1 MNTLFLKAPQ
11 LTAEIMRAHYCEHD
25 LDKILPLFH
34 ETLTWIGAG
43 EDQICYDYEMIKDF
57 FLRTY
62 AEKAVPDCIIT
73 DEDYRLVSWDEH
85 SCLVAGRCWI
95 ATKPE
100 TGYVLRAHQRV
111 TFSYKLVD
119 GELKIT
125 LIHISNPYAD
135 MREGEDFP
143 AQIGRQ
149 SYEYLQ
155 RLLVEKSR
163 QIALLNSTVSSGL
176 KANWDDECYSLF
188 YVNEGLCRMLGYTEE
203 ELMAKCRGRMT
214 ELVYPPDLPQAL
226 ADCER
231 CFANSLT
238 YSTEYR
244 MQRKDGK
251 LIWVWDTGSKS
262 KNEEGKTV
270 INSVIVDITE
280 RRHTNDTIRRQKAFF
295 QSLYD
300 TTLCAL
306 VQYDL
311 NGTFLNANAFTFD
324 VIGYTEEQFRTETGG
339 SLMSIVH
346 PCDVDTV
353 REHIER
359 LIADLR
365 PTVYNCRII
374 RRDGAVRWVCASA
387 NIINNMDGVPV
398 IQAAYSDVTELQRVE
413 RERDSTYDSIPG
425 GVAKVLI
432 GTQLSLLEA
441 NDNFFQMLGTDRTAY
456 KGTLSAVAPA
466 DRGAIVTAFMEAAE
480 TDAPV
485 DIEYRCRRFDN
496 EQTIWIH
503 LIARFVENAHGAKV
517 YQCVF
522 IDITK
527 QKTAQIQLYRER
539 DRYRIIME
547 NSADVIYEY
556 DRKTDT
562 VVFYETIRRGDETEI
577 AKHVSPNFSKKLYD
591 QKIAHP
597 EDAETAMRVFSG
609 TQGGSAEV
617 RLRNLKING
626 DYVWCLLQGQPV
638 YENGALARVVGIIR
652 DITEN
657 KRISQE
663 KERLQRIFDL
673 ELRRDYES
681 ICQINPS
688 TGRYVMWTPSNA
700 SYYDIPTSGI
710 FSEELAHAISRIVCG
725 EDQET
730 CLKTLSI
737 GNMLKTLEEEKEG
750 TCYYRVLTP
759 DGSLRWK
766 CARYTYFGDDGSI
779 LLNVRD
785 VHDIRIAQQ
794 QEENRFRA
802 ILRETCEYI
811 IETDVETKSYTL
823 HLPTLINRYPLE
835 ACSDYGSLIARYSE
849 RYVAPEDR
857 ESFLR
862 AVSLPEAL
870 SRMRREGGSCSIK
883 YTVNTNGSPAYKT
896 WNMSLYRYDDNREYM
911 LSYIL
916 DITKLVLEQQEK
928 EREAERNRQIIKD
941 ALTAAEQA
949 SRAKSDFLSRMSHE
963 IRTPMNAV
971 IGMTTIAAASLDN
984 RDKLTDCLGKIGLSS
999 RYLLS
1004 LINDILDMSRIESG
1018 KVSIIN
1024 EEFDFRSFVE
1034 GISSLIYPQA
1044 KNKNIVFDLNIEG
1057 VVDERYRGDPLR
1069 LNQVLINILS
1079 NALKFT
1085 PEWRSVHLSIR
1096 ETRRVRDRAYLQFIV
1111 RDTGIGMEKGLL
1123 ERIFEPFEQ
1132 GGASISHSYGGSG
1145 LGLAISS
1152 NLISLMN
1159 GHISVSS
1166 TPGVGS
1172 EFVVELPLLTVPDNT
1187 PKQDVSLE
1195 DIRVLVVDDDLVT
1208 CEHTTLILNRIGVDA
1223 EYVTS
1228 GKAAVTRVK
1237 SALQRHTCYNIA
1249 LVDWKMPDMDGVETA
1264 RSIRRIVGPDTLVII
1279 MSAYDWTEIEAR
1291 AREAGVDF
1299 FISKPI
1305 FQSVVQDVLLKATR
1319 RRQSAATLPVQ
1330 KEDFAGRRILLV
1342 EDNELNM
1349 EIAKFML
1356 ENNGIRVECAA
1367 DGEEAVKKFEKAQP
1381 GYYDVI
1387 FMDIMMPNMNG
1398 WDAARKIR
1406 SMKRTDAGTI
1416 PIIAMSANA
1425 FAEDIINSRMAG
1437 MNVHLAKPL
1446 DTEKMIAALK
1456 QCMTDNR
1463 DIKLHEDL

>member
-1 MNTLFLKAPQ
+1 M
-11 LTAEIMRAHYCEHD
+11 
-25 LDKILPLFH
+25 
-34 ETLTWIGAG
+34 
-43 EDQICYDYEMIKDF
+43 
-57 FLRTY
+57 
-62 AEKAVPDCIIT
+62 
-73 DEDYRLVSWDEH
+73 
-85 SCLVAGRCWI
+85 
-95 ATKPE
+95 
-100 TGYVLRAHQRV
+100 

-143 AQIGRQ
+143 EQIGRQ

-155 RLLVEKSR
+155 RLLVEKTR

-176 KANWDDECYSLF
+176 KANWDDEYYSLF

-226 ADCER
+226 TDCER

-251 LIWVWDTGSKS
+251 FIWVWDTGSKS

-359 LIADLR
+359 LIADRR

-374 RRDGAVRWVCASA
+374 RRDGTVRWLCASA

-496 EQTIWIH
+496 ERTIWIH

-597 EDAETAMRVFSG
+597 EDAETVMRVFSG
-609 TQGGSAEV
+609 VQGGSAEV
-617 RLRNLKING
+617 RLRNLKLNG

-688 TGRYVMWTPSNA
+688 TGRYVMCTPSNA

-710 FSEELAHAISRIVCG
+710 FSEELAHAISRIVCS
-725 EDQET
+725 EDRET
-730 CLKTLSI
+730 CLKTMSI

-823 HLPTLINRYPLE
+823 HLPTLINRYPL
-835 ACSDYGSLIARYSE
+835 ADCSDYGSLIARYSE

-870 SRMRREGGSCSIK
+870 DRMRREGGSCSIK

-1085 PEWRSVHLSIR
+1085 PEWHSVHLSIR

-1123 ERIFEPFEQ
+1123 TRIFEPFEQ

-1152 NLISLMN
+1152 NLVSLMN

-1342 EDNELNM
+1342 EDNEINM
-1349 EIAKFML
+1349 EIARTLL
-1356 ENNGIRVECAA
+1356 EFRNASVDGACNGQQAVEMFRSSPPNHYDAVLMDVRMPVMDGIAATQAIRGLNRA
-1367 DGEEAVKKFEKAQP
+1367 
-1381 GYYDVI
+1381 
-1387 FMDIMMPNMNG
+1387 
-1398 WDAARKIR
+1398 DAA
-1406 SMKRTDAGTI
+1406 TV
-1416 PIIAMSANA
+1416 PILAMTANA
-1425 FAEDIINSRMAG
+1425 FAEDIEQSRKAG
-1437 MNVHLAKPL
+1437 MNEHLAKPIEPETL
-1446 DTEKMIAALK
+1446 YARLASYF
-1456 QCMTDNR
+1456 R
-1463 DIKLHEDL
+1463 

>member
-43 EDQICYDYEMIKDF
+43 EDQICYDCETIKDF

-100 TGYVLRAHQRV
+100 TGYVIRAHQRV

-143 AQIGRQ
+143 EQIGRQ

-155 RLLVEKSR
+155 RLLVEKTR

-176 KANWDDECYSLF
+176 KANWDDEYYSLF

-226 ADCER
+226 TDCER

-251 LIWVWDTGSKS
+251 FIWVWDTGSKS

-359 LIADLR
+359 LIADRR

-374 RRDGAVRWVCASA
+374 RRDGTVRWLCASA

-496 EQTIWIH
+496 ERTIWIH

-562 VVFYETIRRGDETEI
+562 VVFYETIRRGDENEI

-597 EDAETAMRVFSG
+597 EDAETVMRVFSG
-609 TQGGSAEV
+609 VQGGSAEV
-617 RLRNLKING
+617 RLRNLKLNG

-681 ICQINPS
+681 ICQINPF
-688 TGRYVMWTPSNA
+688 TGRYVMCTPSNA

-710 FSEELAHAISRIVCG
+710 FSEELAHAISRIVCS
-725 EDQET
+725 EDRET
-730 CLKTLSI
+730 CLKTMSI

-823 HLPTLINRYPLE
+823 HLPTLINRYPL
-835 ACSDYGSLIARYSE
+835 ADCSDYGSLIARYSE

-857 ESFLR
+857 EAFLR

-870 SRMRREGGSCSIK
+870 NRMRREGGSCSIK

-1085 PEWRSVHLSIR
+1085 PEWHSVHLSIR

-1123 ERIFEPFEQ
+1123 TRIFEPFEQ

-1152 NLISLMN
+1152 NLVSLMN

-1342 EDNELNM
+1342 EDNEINM
-1349 EIAKFML
+1349 EIARTLL
-1356 ENNGIRVECAA
+1356 EFRNASVDVACNGQQAVEMFRSSPPNHDDAVLMDVRMPVMDGIAATQAIRGLNRA
-1367 DGEEAVKKFEKAQP
+1367 
-1381 GYYDVI
+1381 
-1387 FMDIMMPNMNG
+1387 
-1398 WDAARKIR
+1398 DAA
-1406 SMKRTDAGTI
+1406 TV
-1416 PIIAMSANA
+1416 PILAMTANA
-1425 FAEDIINSRMAG
+1425 FAEDIEQSRKAG
-1437 MNVHLAKPL
+1437 MNEHLAKPIEPETL
-1446 DTEKMIAALK
+1446 YARLASYF
-1456 QCMTDNR
+1456 R
-1463 DIKLHEDL
+1463 

>member
-43 EDQICYDYEMIKDF
+43 EDQICYDYETIKDF

-135 MREGEDFP
+135 MQEGEDFP

-280 RRHTNDTIRRQKAFF
+280 RHHTNDTIRRQKAFF

-359 LIADLR
+359 LIADRR

-609 TQGGSAEV
+609 IQGGSAEV

-1111 RDTGIGMEKGLL
+1111 RDTGIGMETGLL

-1319 RRQSAATLPVQ
+1319 RRQSADTLPVQ

-1342 EDNELNM
+1342 EDNEINM
-1349 EIAKFML
+1349 EIARTLL
-1356 ENNGIRVECAA
+1356 EFRNASVDGACNGQQAVEMFRSSPQNHYDAVLMDVRMPVMDGIAATQAIRGLDRA
-1367 DGEEAVKKFEKAQP
+1367 
-1381 GYYDVI
+1381 
-1387 FMDIMMPNMNG
+1387 
-1398 WDAARKIR
+1398 DAA
-1406 SMKRTDAGTI
+1406 TV
-1416 PIIAMSANA
+1416 PILAMTANA
-1425 FAEDIINSRMAG
+1425 FAEDIERSRKAG
-1437 MNVHLAKPL
+1437 MNEHLAKPIEPETL
-1446 DTEKMIAALK
+1446 YARLASYF
-1456 QCMTDNR
+1456 R
-1463 DIKLHEDL
+1463 

>member
-43 EDQICYDYEMIKDF
+43 EDQICYDYETIKDF

-176 KANWDDECYSLF
+176 KANWDDEYYSLF

-251 LIWVWDTGSKS
+251 FIWVWDTGSKS

-339 SLMSIVH
+339 SLISIVH

-359 LIADLR
+359 LIADRR

-688 TGRYVMWTPSNA
+688 TGRYVMCTPSNA

-710 FSEELAHAISRIVCG
+710 FSEELAHAISRIVCS
-725 EDQET
+725 EDRET
-730 CLKTLSI
+730 CLKTMSI

-1319 RRQSAATLPVQ
+1319 RRQSADTLPVQ

-1342 EDNELNM
+1342 EDNEINM
-1349 EIAKFML
+1349 EIARTLL
-1356 ENNGIRVECAA
+1356 EFRNASVDGACNGQQAVEMFRSSPPNHYDAVLMDVRMPVMDGIAATQSIRGLNRA
-1367 DGEEAVKKFEKAQP
+1367 
-1381 GYYDVI
+1381 
-1387 FMDIMMPNMNG
+1387 
-1398 WDAARKIR
+1398 DAA
-1406 SMKRTDAGTI
+1406 TV
-1416 PIIAMSANA
+1416 PILAMTANA
-1425 FAEDIINSRMAG
+1425 FAEDIEQSRKAG
-1437 MNVHLAKPL
+1437 MNEHLAKPIEPETL
-1446 DTEKMIAALK
+1446 YARLASYF
-1456 QCMTDNR
+1456 R
-1463 DIKLHEDL
+1463 

>member
-25 LDKILPLFH
+25 LDKILPFFH

-43 EDQICYDYEMIKDF
+43 EDQICYDYETIKDF

-135 MREGEDFP
+135 MQEGEDFP

-280 RRHTNDTIRRQKAFF
+280 RHHTNDTIRRQKAFF

-359 LIADLR
+359 LIADRR

-617 RLRNLKING
+617 RLRNLKINR

-1228 GKAAVTRVK
+1228 GKAAVTRVN

-1319 RRQSAATLPVQ
+1319 RRQSADTLPVQ

-1342 EDNELNM
+1342 EDNEINM
-1349 EIAKFML
+1349 EIARTLL
-1356 ENNGIRVECAA
+1356 EFRNASVDGACNGQQAVEMFRSSPQNHYDAVLMDVRMPVMDGIAATQAIRGLDRA
-1367 DGEEAVKKFEKAQP
+1367 
-1381 GYYDVI
+1381 
-1387 FMDIMMPNMNG
+1387 
-1398 WDAARKIR
+1398 DAA
-1406 SMKRTDAGTI
+1406 TV
-1416 PIIAMSANA
+1416 PILAMTANA
-1425 FAEDIINSRMAG
+1425 FAEDIERSRKAG
-1437 MNVHLAKPL
+1437 MNEHLAKPIEPETL
-1446 DTEKMIAALK
+1446 YARLASYF
-1456 QCMTDNR
+1456 R
-1463 DIKLHEDL
+1463 

>member
-359 LIADLR
+359 LIADRR

-710 FSEELAHAISRIVCG
+710 FSEELAHR
-725 EDQET
+725 
-730 CLKTLSI
+730 
-737 GNMLKTLEEEKEG
+737 
-750 TCYYRVLTP
+750 
-759 DGSLRWK
+759 
-766 CARYTYFGDDGSI
+766 
-779 LLNVRD
+779 
-785 VHDIRIAQQ
+785 
-794 QEENRFRA
+794 
-802 ILRETCEYI
+802 
-811 IETDVETKSYTL
+811 
-823 HLPTLINRYPLE
+823 HLPH
-835 ACSDYGSLIARYSE
+835 
-849 RYVAPEDR
+849 
-857 ESFLR
+857 
-862 AVSLPEAL
+862 
-870 SRMRREGGSCSIK
+870 RMRRGPGNVPQNPEH
-883 YTVNTNGSPAYKT
+883 
-896 WNMSLYRYDDNREYM
+896 
-911 LSYIL
+911 
-916 DITKLVLEQQEK
+916 
-928 EREAERNRQIIKD
+928 RQH
-941 ALTAAEQA
+941 AQ
-949 SRAKSDFLSRMSHE
+949 
-963 IRTPMNAV
+963 NA
-971 IGMTTIAAASLDN
+971 
-984 RDKLTDCLGKIGLSS
+984 
-999 RYLLS
+999 
-1004 LINDILDMSRIESG
+1004 
-1018 KVSIIN
+1018 
-1024 EEFDFRSFVE
+1024 
-1034 GISSLIYPQA
+1034 
-1044 KNKNIVFDLNIEG
+1044 
-1057 VVDERYRGDPLR
+1057 
-1069 LNQVLINILS
+1069 
-1079 NALKFT
+1079 
-1085 PEWRSVHLSIR
+1085 
-1096 ETRRVRDRAYLQFIV
+1096 
-1111 RDTGIGMEKGLL
+1111 
-1123 ERIFEPFEQ
+1123 
-1132 GGASISHSYGGSG
+1132 
-1145 LGLAISS
+1145 
-1152 NLISLMN
+1152 
-1159 GHISVSS
+1159 
-1166 TPGVGS
+1166 
-1172 EFVVELPLLTVPDNT
+1172 
-1187 PKQDVSLE
+1187 
-1195 DIRVLVVDDDLVT
+1195 
-1208 CEHTTLILNRIGVDA
+1208 
-1223 EYVTS
+1223 
-1228 GKAAVTRVK
+1228 
-1237 SALQRHTCYNIA
+1237 
-1249 LVDWKMPDMDGVETA
+1249 
-1264 RSIRRIVGPDTLVII
+1264 
-1279 MSAYDWTEIEAR
+1279 
-1291 AREAGVDF
+1291 
-1299 FISKPI
+1299 
-1305 FQSVVQDVLLKATR
+1305 
-1319 RRQSAATLPVQ
+1319 
-1330 KEDFAGRRILLV
+1330 
-1342 EDNELNM
+1342 
-1349 EIAKFML
+1349 
-1356 ENNGIRVECAA
+1356 
-1367 DGEEAVKKFEKAQP
+1367 
-1381 GYYDVI
+1381 
-1387 FMDIMMPNMNG
+1387 
-1398 WDAARKIR
+1398 
-1406 SMKRTDAGTI
+1406 
-1416 PIIAMSANA
+1416 
-1425 FAEDIINSRMAG
+1425 
-1437 MNVHLAKPL
+1437 
-1446 DTEKMIAALK
+1446 
-1456 QCMTDNR
+1456 
-1463 DIKLHEDL
+1463 

>member
-835 ACSDYGSLIARYSE
+835 ACSDYGLLIARYSE

-1342 EDNELNM
+1342 EYNEINM
-1349 EIAKFML
+1349 EIARTLL
-1356 ENNGIRVECAA
+1356 EFRNASVDGACNGQQAVEMFRSSPQNHYDAVLMDVRMPVMDGIAATQAIRGLDRA
-1367 DGEEAVKKFEKAQP
+1367 
-1381 GYYDVI
+1381 
-1387 FMDIMMPNMNG
+1387 
-1398 WDAARKIR
+1398 DAA
-1406 SMKRTDAGTI
+1406 TV
-1416 PIIAMSANA
+1416 PILAMTANA
-1425 FAEDIINSRMAG
+1425 FAEDIERSRKAG
-1437 MNVHLAKPL
+1437 MNEHLAKPIEPETL
-1446 DTEKMIAALK
+1446 YARLASYF
-1456 QCMTDNR
+1456 R
-1463 DIKLHEDL
+1463 

>member
-43 EDQICYDYEMIKDF
+43 EEQICYDYKMIKDF
-57 FLRTY
+57 FIRTY

-100 TGYVLRAHQRV
+100 TGYVIRAHQRV

-143 AQIGRQ
+143 EQIGRQ

-155 RLLVEKSR
+155 RLLVEKTR

-176 KANWDDECYSLF
+176 KANWDDEYYSLF

-226 ADCER
+226 TDCER

-251 LIWVWDTGSKS
+251 FIWVWDTGSKS

-359 LIADLR
+359 LIADRR

-374 RRDGAVRWVCASA
+374 RRDGTVRWLCASA

-496 EQTIWIH
+496 ERTIWIH

-562 VVFYETIRRGDETEI
+562 VVFYETIRRGDENEI

-597 EDAETAMRVFSG
+597 EDAETVMRVFSG
-609 TQGGSAEV
+609 VQGGSAEV
-617 RLRNLKING
+617 RLRNLKLNG

-688 TGRYVMWTPSNA
+688 TGRYVMCTPSNA

-710 FSEELAHAISRIVCG
+710 FSEELAHAISRIVCS
-725 EDQET
+725 EDRET
-730 CLKTLSI
+730 CLKTMSI

-823 HLPTLINRYPLE
+823 HLPTLINRYPL
-835 ACSDYGSLIARYSE
+835 ADCSDYGSLIARYSE

-857 ESFLR
+857 EAFLR

-870 SRMRREGGSCSIK
+870 DRMRREGGSCSIK

-999 RYLLS
+999 RYVLS

-1085 PEWRSVHLSIR
+1085 PEWHSVHLSIR

-1123 ERIFEPFEQ
+1123 TRIFEPFEQ

-1152 NLISLMN
+1152 NLVSLMN

-1342 EDNELNM
+1342 EDNEINM
-1349 EIAKFML
+1349 EIARTLL
-1356 ENNGIRVECAA
+1356 EFRNASVDGACNGQQAVEMFRSSPPNHYDAVLMDVRMPVMDGIAATQAIRGLNRA
-1367 DGEEAVKKFEKAQP
+1367 
-1381 GYYDVI
+1381 
-1387 FMDIMMPNMNG
+1387 
-1398 WDAARKIR
+1398 DAA
-1406 SMKRTDAGTI
+1406 TV
-1416 PIIAMSANA
+1416 PILAMTANA
-1425 FAEDIINSRMAG
+1425 FAEDIEQSRKAG
-1437 MNVHLAKPL
+1437 MNEHLAKPIEPETL
-1446 DTEKMIAALK
+1446 YARLASYF
-1456 QCMTDNR
+1456 R
-1463 DIKLHEDL
+1463 

>member
-43 EDQICYDYEMIKDF
+43 EEQICYDYKMIKDF
-57 FLRTY
+57 FIRTY

-100 TGYVLRAHQRV
+100 TGYVIRAHQRV

-143 AQIGRQ
+143 EQIGRQ

-155 RLLVEKSR
+155 RLLVEKTR

-176 KANWDDECYSLF
+176 KANWDDEYYSLF

-226 ADCER
+226 TDCER

-251 LIWVWDTGSKS
+251 FIWVWDTGSKS

-359 LIADLR
+359 LIADRR

-374 RRDGAVRWVCASA
+374 RRDGTVRWLCASA

-496 EQTIWIH
+496 ERTIWIH

-562 VVFYETIRRGDETEI
+562 VVFYETIRRGDENEI

-597 EDAETAMRVFSG
+597 EDAETVMRVFSG
-609 TQGGSAEV
+609 VQGGSAEV
-617 RLRNLKING
+617 RLRNLKLNG

-688 TGRYVMWTPSNA
+688 TGRYAMCTPSNA

-710 FSEELAHAISRIVCG
+710 FSEELAHAISRIVCS
-725 EDQET
+725 EDRET
-730 CLKTLSI
+730 CLKTMSI

-823 HLPTLINRYPLE
+823 HLPTLINRYPL
-835 ACSDYGSLIARYSE
+835 ADCSDYGSLIARYSE

-857 ESFLR
+857 EAFLR

-870 SRMRREGGSCSIK
+870 NRMRREGGSCSIK

-1085 PEWRSVHLSIR
+1085 PEWHSVHLSIR

-1111 RDTGIGMEKGLL
+1111 RDTGIGMEQGLL
-1123 ERIFEPFEQ
+1123 TRIFEPFEQ

-1152 NLISLMN
+1152 NLVSLMN

-1342 EDNELNM
+1342 EDNEINM
-1349 EIAKFML
+1349 EIARTLL
-1356 ENNGIRVECAA
+1356 EFRNASVDGACNGQQAVEMFRSSPPNHYDAVLMDVRMPVMDGIAATQAIRGLNRA
-1367 DGEEAVKKFEKAQP
+1367 
-1381 GYYDVI
+1381 
-1387 FMDIMMPNMNG
+1387 
-1398 WDAARKIR
+1398 DAA
-1406 SMKRTDAGTI
+1406 TV
-1416 PIIAMSANA
+1416 PILAMTANA
-1425 FAEDIINSRMAG
+1425 FAEDIEQSRKAG
-1437 MNVHLAKPL
+1437 MNEHLAKPIEPETL
-1446 DTEKMIAALK
+1446 YARLASYF
-1456 QCMTDNR
+1456 R
-1463 DIKLHEDL
+1463 

>member
-43 EDQICYDYEMIKDF
+43 EDQICYDYETIKDF

-176 KANWDDECYSLF
+176 KANWDDEYYSLF

-359 LIADLR
+359 LIADRR

-609 TQGGSAEV
+609 IQGGSAEV
-617 RLRNLKING
+617 RLCNLKING

-802 ILRETCEYI
+802 ILRETCE
-811 IETDVETKSYTL
+811 
-823 HLPTLINRYPLE
+823 
-835 ACSDYGSLIARYSE
+835 
-849 RYVAPEDR
+849 
-857 ESFLR
+857 
-862 AVSLPEAL
+862 
-870 SRMRREGGSCSIK
+870 
-883 YTVNTNGSPAYKT
+883 
-896 WNMSLYRYDDNREYM
+896 
-911 LSYIL
+911 
-916 DITKLVLEQQEK
+916 
-928 EREAERNRQIIKD
+928 
-941 ALTAAEQA
+941 
-949 SRAKSDFLSRMSHE
+949 
-963 IRTPMNAV
+963 
-971 IGMTTIAAASLDN
+971 
-984 RDKLTDCLGKIGLSS
+984 
-999 RYLLS
+999 
-1004 LINDILDMSRIESG
+1004 
-1018 KVSIIN
+1018 
-1024 EEFDFRSFVE
+1024 
-1034 GISSLIYPQA
+1034 
-1044 KNKNIVFDLNIEG
+1044 
-1057 VVDERYRGDPLR
+1057 
-1069 LNQVLINILS
+1069 
-1079 NALKFT
+1079 
-1085 PEWRSVHLSIR
+1085 
-1096 ETRRVRDRAYLQFIV
+1096 
-1111 RDTGIGMEKGLL
+1111 DT
-1123 ERIFEPFEQ
+1123 
-1132 GGASISHSYGGSG
+1132 S
-1145 LGLAISS
+1145 
-1152 NLISLMN
+1152 
-1159 GHISVSS
+1159 
-1166 TPGVGS
+1166 
-1172 EFVVELPLLTVPDNT
+1172 
-1187 PKQDVSLE
+1187 
-1195 DIRVLVVDDDLVT
+1195 
-1208 CEHTTLILNRIGVDA
+1208 
-1223 EYVTS
+1223 
-1228 GKAAVTRVK
+1228 
-1237 SALQRHTCYNIA
+1237 
-1249 LVDWKMPDMDGVETA
+1249 
-1264 RSIRRIVGPDTLVII
+1264 
-1279 MSAYDWTEIEAR
+1279 
-1291 AREAGVDF
+1291 
-1299 FISKPI
+1299 
-1305 FQSVVQDVLLKATR
+1305 
-1319 RRQSAATLPVQ
+1319 
-1330 KEDFAGRRILLV
+1330 
-1342 EDNELNM
+1342 
-1349 EIAKFML
+1349 
-1356 ENNGIRVECAA
+1356 
-1367 DGEEAVKKFEKAQP
+1367 
-1381 GYYDVI
+1381 
-1387 FMDIMMPNMNG
+1387 
-1398 WDAARKIR
+1398 
-1406 SMKRTDAGTI
+1406 
-1416 PIIAMSANA
+1416 
-1425 FAEDIINSRMAG
+1425 
-1437 MNVHLAKPL
+1437 
-1446 DTEKMIAALK
+1446 
-1456 QCMTDNR
+1456 
-1463 DIKLHEDL
+1463 

>member
-43 EDQICYDYEMIKDF
+43 EEQICYEYKMIKDF
-57 FLRTY
+57 FIRTY

-100 TGYVLRAHQRV
+100 TGYVIRAHQRV

-143 AQIGRQ
+143 EQIGRQ

-155 RLLVEKSR
+155 RLLVEKTR

-176 KANWDDECYSLF
+176 KANWDDEYYSLF

-226 ADCER
+226 TDCER

-251 LIWVWDTGSKS
+251 FIWVWDTGSKS

-359 LIADLR
+359 LIADRR

-374 RRDGAVRWVCASA
+374 RRDGTVRWLCASA

-496 EQTIWIH
+496 ERTIWIH

-562 VVFYETIRRGDETEI
+562 VVFYETIRRGDENEI

-597 EDAETAMRVFSG
+597 EDAETVMRVFSG
-609 TQGGSAEV
+609 VQGGSAEV
-617 RLRNLKING
+617 RLRNLKLNG

-688 TGRYVMWTPSNA
+688 TGRYVMCTPSNA

-710 FSEELAHAISRIVCG
+710 FSEELAHAISRIVCS
-725 EDQET
+725 EDRET
-730 CLKTLSI
+730 CLKTMSI

-823 HLPTLINRYPLE
+823 HLPTLINRYPL
-835 ACSDYGSLIARYSE
+835 ADCSDYGSLIARYSE

-857 ESFLR
+857 EAFLR

-870 SRMRREGGSCSIK
+870 DRMRREGGSCSIK

-1085 PEWRSVHLSIR
+1085 PEWHSVHLSIR

-1123 ERIFEPFEQ
+1123 TRIFEPFEQ

-1152 NLISLMN
+1152 NLVSLMN

-1342 EDNELNM
+1342 EDNEINM
-1349 EIAKFML
+1349 EIARTLL
-1356 ENNGIRVECAA
+1356 EFRNASVDGACNGQQAVEMFRSSPPNHYDAVLMDVRMPVMDGIAATQAIRGLNRA
-1367 DGEEAVKKFEKAQP
+1367 
-1381 GYYDVI
+1381 
-1387 FMDIMMPNMNG
+1387 
-1398 WDAARKIR
+1398 DAA
-1406 SMKRTDAGTI
+1406 TV
-1416 PIIAMSANA
+1416 PILAMTANA
-1425 FAEDIINSRMAG
+1425 FAEDIEQSRKAG
-1437 MNVHLAKPL
+1437 MNEHLAKPIEPETL
-1446 DTEKMIAALK
+1446 YARLASYF
-1456 QCMTDNR
+1456 R
-1463 DIKLHEDL
+1463 

>member
-43 EDQICYDYEMIKDF
+43 EEQICYDYKMIKDF
-57 FLRTY
+57 FIRTY

-100 TGYVLRAHQRV
+100 TGYVIRAHQRV

-143 AQIGRQ
+143 EQIGRQ

-155 RLLVEKSR
+155 RLLVEKTR

-176 KANWDDECYSLF
+176 KANWDDEYYSLF

-226 ADCER
+226 TDCER

-251 LIWVWDTGSKS
+251 FIWVWDTGSKS

-339 SLMSIVH
+339 SLISIVH

-359 LIADLR
+359 LIADRR

-374 RRDGAVRWVCASA
+374 RRDGTVRWLCASA

-496 EQTIWIH
+496 ERTIWIH

-562 VVFYETIRRGDETEI
+562 VVFYETIRRGDENEI

-597 EDAETAMRVFSG
+597 EDAETVMRVFSG
-609 TQGGSAEV
+609 VQGGSAEV
-617 RLRNLKING
+617 RLRNLKLNG

-688 TGRYVMWTPSNA
+688 TGRYVMCTPSNA

-710 FSEELAHAISRIVCG
+710 FSEELAHAISRIVCS
-725 EDQET
+725 EDRET
-730 CLKTLSI
+730 CLKTMSI

-823 HLPTLINRYPLE
+823 HLPTLINRYPL
-835 ACSDYGSLIARYSE
+835 ADCSDYGSLIARYSE

-857 ESFLR
+857 EAFLR

-870 SRMRREGGSCSIK
+870 DRMRREGGSCSIK

-1085 PEWRSVHLSIR
+1085 PEWHSVHLSIR

-1123 ERIFEPFEQ
+1123 TRIFEPFEQ

-1152 NLISLMN
+1152 NLVSLMN

-1342 EDNELNM
+1342 EDNEINM
-1349 EIAKFML
+1349 EIARTLL
-1356 ENNGIRVECAA
+1356 EFRNASVDGACNGQQAVEMFRSSPPNHYDAVLMDVRMPVMDGIAATQAIRGLNRA
-1367 DGEEAVKKFEKAQP
+1367 
-1381 GYYDVI
+1381 
-1387 FMDIMMPNMNG
+1387 
-1398 WDAARKIR
+1398 DAA
-1406 SMKRTDAGTI
+1406 TV
-1416 PIIAMSANA
+1416 PILAMTANA
-1425 FAEDIINSRMAG
+1425 FAEDIEQSRKAG
-1437 MNVHLAKPL
+1437 MNEHLAKPIEPETL
-1446 DTEKMIAALK
+1446 YARLASYF
-1456 QCMTDNR
+1456 R
-1463 DIKLHEDL
+1463 

>member
-43 EDQICYDYEMIKDF
+43 EDQICYDYETIKDF

-135 MREGEDFP
+135 MQEGEDFP

-280 RRHTNDTIRRQKAFF
+280 RHHTNDTIRRQKAFF

-359 LIADLR
+359 LIADRR

-562 VVFYETIRRGDETEI
+562 VV
-577 AKHVSPNFSKKLYD
+577 
-591 QKIAHP
+591 
-597 EDAETAMRVFSG
+597 RVFSG
-609 TQGGSAEV
+609 IQGGSAEV

-1319 RRQSAATLPVQ
+1319 RRQSADTLPVQ

-1342 EDNELNM
+1342 EDNEINM
-1349 EIAKFML
+1349 EIARTLL
-1356 ENNGIRVECAA
+1356 EFRNASVDGACNGQQAVEMFRSSPQNHYDAVLMDVRMPVMDGIAATQAIRGLDRA
-1367 DGEEAVKKFEKAQP
+1367 
-1381 GYYDVI
+1381 
-1387 FMDIMMPNMNG
+1387 
-1398 WDAARKIR
+1398 DAA
-1406 SMKRTDAGTI
+1406 TV
-1416 PIIAMSANA
+1416 PILAMTANA
-1425 FAEDIINSRMAG
+1425 FAEDIERSRKAG
-1437 MNVHLAKPL
+1437 MNEHLAKPIEPETL
-1446 DTEKMIAALK
+1446 YARLASYF
-1456 QCMTDNR
+1456 R
-1463 DIKLHEDL
+1463 

>member
-43 EDQICYDYEMIKDF
+43 EEQICYDYKMIKDF
-57 FLRTY
+57 FIRTY

-100 TGYVLRAHQRV
+100 TGYVIRAHQRV

-143 AQIGRQ
+143 EQIGRQ

-155 RLLVEKSR
+155 RLLVEKTR

-176 KANWDDECYSLF
+176 KANWDDEYYSLF

-226 ADCER
+226 TDCER

-251 LIWVWDTGSKS
+251 FIWVWDTGSKS

-359 LIADLR
+359 LIADRR

-374 RRDGAVRWVCASA
+374 RRDGAVRWLCASA

-398 IQAAYSDVTELQRVE
+398 IQAAYSDVTELQRIE

-496 EQTIWIH
+496 ERTIWIH

-562 VVFYETIRRGDETEI
+562 VVFYETIRRGDENEI

-597 EDAETAMRVFSG
+597 EDAETVMRVFSG
-609 TQGGSAEV
+609 VQGGSAEV
-617 RLRNLKING
+617 RLRNLKLNG

-688 TGRYVMWTPSNA
+688 TGRYVMCTPSNA

-710 FSEELAHAISRIVCG
+710 FSEELAHAISRIVCS
-725 EDQET
+725 EDRET
-730 CLKTLSI
+730 CLKTMSI

-823 HLPTLINRYPLE
+823 HLPTLINRYPL
-835 ACSDYGSLIARYSE
+835 ADCSDYGSLIARYSE

-857 ESFLR
+857 EAFLR

-870 SRMRREGGSCSIK
+870 NRMRREGGSCSIK

-1085 PEWRSVHLSIR
+1085 PEWHSVHLSIR

-1123 ERIFEPFEQ
+1123 TRIFEPFEQ

-1152 NLISLMN
+1152 NLVSLMN

-1342 EDNELNM
+1342 EDNEINM
-1349 EIAKFML
+1349 EIARTLL
-1356 ENNGIRVECAA
+1356 EFRNASVDGACNGQQAVEMFRSSPPNHYDAVLMDVRMPVMDGIAATQAIRGLDRA
-1367 DGEEAVKKFEKAQP
+1367 
-1381 GYYDVI
+1381 
-1387 FMDIMMPNMNG
+1387 
-1398 WDAARKIR
+1398 DAA
-1406 SMKRTDAGTI
+1406 TV
-1416 PIIAMSANA
+1416 PILAMTANA
-1425 FAEDIINSRMAG
+1425 FAEDIEQSRKAG
-1437 MNVHLAKPL
+1437 MNEHLAKPIEPETL
-1446 DTEKMIAALK
+1446 YARLASYF
-1456 QCMTDNR
+1456 R
-1463 DIKLHEDL
+1463 

>member
-43 EDQICYDYEMIKDF
+43 EDQICYDYETIKDF

-135 MREGEDFP
+135 MQEGEDFP

-280 RRHTNDTIRRQKAFF
+280 RHHTNDTIRRQKAFF

-359 LIADLR
+359 LIADRR

-609 TQGGSAEV
+609 IQGGSAEV

-794 QEENRFRA
+794 QEESRFRA

-1319 RRQSAATLPVQ
+1319 RRQSADTLPVQ

-1342 EDNELNM
+1342 EDNEINM
-1349 EIAKFML
+1349 EIARTLL
-1356 ENNGIRVECAA
+1356 EFRNASVDGACNGQQAVEMFRSSPQNHYDAVLMDVRMPVMDGIAATQAIRGLDRA
-1367 DGEEAVKKFEKAQP
+1367 
-1381 GYYDVI
+1381 
-1387 FMDIMMPNMNG
+1387 
-1398 WDAARKIR
+1398 DAA
-1406 SMKRTDAGTI
+1406 TV
-1416 PIIAMSANA
+1416 PILAMTANA
-1425 FAEDIINSRMAG
+1425 FAEDIERSRKAG
-1437 MNVHLAKPL
+1437 MNEHLAKPIEPETL
-1446 DTEKMIAALK
+1446 YARLASYF
-1456 QCMTDNR
+1456 R
-1463 DIKLHEDL
+1463 

>member
-43 EDQICYDYEMIKDF
+43 EEQICYDYKMIKDF
-57 FLRTY
+57 FIRTY

-100 TGYVLRAHQRV
+100 TGYVIRAHQRV

-143 AQIGRQ
+143 EQIGRQ

-155 RLLVEKSR
+155 RLLVEKTR

-176 KANWDDECYSLF
+176 KANWDDEYYSLF

-226 ADCER
+226 TDCER

-251 LIWVWDTGSKS
+251 FIWVWDTGSKS

-359 LIADLR
+359 LIADRR

-374 RRDGAVRWVCASA
+374 RRDGAVRWLCASA

-496 EQTIWIH
+496 ERTIWIH

-562 VVFYETIRRGDETEI
+562 VVFYETIRRGDENEI

-597 EDAETAMRVFSG
+597 EDAETVMRVFSG
-609 TQGGSAEV
+609 VQGGSAEV
-617 RLRNLKING
+617 RLRNLKLNG

-688 TGRYVMWTPSNA
+688 TGRYVMCTPSNA

-710 FSEELAHAISRIVCG
+710 FSEELEHAISRIVCS
-725 EDQET
+725 EDRET
-730 CLKTLSI
+730 CLKTMSI

-823 HLPTLINRYPLE
+823 HLPTLINRYPL
-835 ACSDYGSLIARYSE
+835 ADCSDYGSLIARYSE

-857 ESFLR
+857 EAFLR

-870 SRMRREGGSCSIK
+870 NRMRREGGSCSIK

-1085 PEWRSVHLSIR
+1085 PEWHSVHLSIR

-1123 ERIFEPFEQ
+1123 TRIFEPFEQ

-1342 EDNELNM
+1342 EDNEINM
-1349 EIAKFML
+1349 EIARTLL
-1356 ENNGIRVECAA
+1356 EFRNASVDGACNGQQAVEMFRSSPPNHYDAVLMDVRMPVMDGIAATQAIRGLDRA
-1367 DGEEAVKKFEKAQP
+1367 
-1381 GYYDVI
+1381 
-1387 FMDIMMPNMNG
+1387 
-1398 WDAARKIR
+1398 DAA
-1406 SMKRTDAGTI
+1406 TV
-1416 PIIAMSANA
+1416 PILAMTANA
-1425 FAEDIINSRMAG
+1425 FAEDIEQSRKAG
-1437 MNVHLAKPL
+1437 MNEHLAKPIEPETL
-1446 DTEKMIAALK
+1446 YARLASYF
-1456 QCMTDNR
+1456 R
-1463 DIKLHEDL
+1463 

>member
-43 EDQICYDYEMIKDF
+43 EEQICYDYKMIKDF
-57 FLRTY
+57 FIRTY

-100 TGYVLRAHQRV
+100 TGYVIRAHQRV

-143 AQIGRQ
+143 EQIGRQ

-155 RLLVEKSR
+155 RLLVEKTR

-176 KANWDDECYSLF
+176 KANWDDEYYSLF

-226 ADCER
+226 TDCER

-251 LIWVWDTGSKS
+251 FIWVWDTGSKS

-359 LIADLR
+359 LIADRR

-374 RRDGAVRWVCASA
+374 RRDGTVRWLCASA

-496 EQTIWIH
+496 ERTIWIH

-562 VVFYETIRRGDETEI
+562 VVFYETIRRGDENEI

-597 EDAETAMRVFSG
+597 EDAETVMRVFSG
-609 TQGGSAEV
+609 VQGGSAEV
-617 RLRNLKING
+617 RLRNLKLNG

-688 TGRYVMWTPSNA
+688 TGRYVMCTPSNA

-710 FSEELAHAISRIVCG
+710 FSEELAHAISRIVCS
-725 EDQET
+725 EDRET
-730 CLKTLSI
+730 CLKTMSI

-823 HLPTLINRYPLE
+823 HLPTLINRYPL
-835 ACSDYGSLIARYSE
+835 ADCSDYGSLIARYSE

-857 ESFLR
+857 EAFLR

-870 SRMRREGGSCSIK
+870 DRMRREGGSCSIK

-1085 PEWRSVHLSIR
+1085 PEWHSVHLSIR

-1123 ERIFEPFEQ
+1123 TRIFEPFEQ

-1152 NLISLMN
+1152 NLVSLMN

-1342 EDNELNM
+1342 EDNEINM
-1349 EIAKFML
+1349 EIARTLL
-1356 ENNGIRVECAA
+1356 EFRNASVDGACNGQQAVEMFRSSPPNHYDAVLMGVRMPVMDGIAATQAIRGLNRA
-1367 DGEEAVKKFEKAQP
+1367 
-1381 GYYDVI
+1381 
-1387 FMDIMMPNMNG
+1387 
-1398 WDAARKIR
+1398 DAA
-1406 SMKRTDAGTI
+1406 TV
-1416 PIIAMSANA
+1416 PILAMTANA
-1425 FAEDIINSRMAG
+1425 FAEDIEQSRKAG
-1437 MNVHLAKPL
+1437 MNEHLAKPIEPETL
-1446 DTEKMIAALK
+1446 YARLASYF
-1456 QCMTDNR
+1456 R
-1463 DIKLHEDL
+1463 

>member
-43 EDQICYDYEMIKDF
+43 EEQICYDYKMIKDF
-57 FLRTY
+57 FIRTY

-100 TGYVLRAHQRV
+100 TGYVIRAHQRV

-143 AQIGRQ
+143 EQIGRQ

-155 RLLVEKSR
+155 RLLVEKTR

-176 KANWDDECYSLF
+176 KANWDDEYYSLF

-226 ADCER
+226 TDCER

-251 LIWVWDTGSKS
+251 FIWVWDTGSKS

-359 LIADLR
+359 LIADRR

-374 RRDGAVRWVCASA
+374 RRDGTVRWLCASA

-496 EQTIWIH
+496 ERTIWIH

-562 VVFYETIRRGDETEI
+562 VVFYETIRRGDENEI

-597 EDAETAMRVFSG
+597 EDAETVMRVFSG
-609 TQGGSAEV
+609 VQGGSAEV
-617 RLRNLKING
+617 RLRNLKLNG

-688 TGRYVMWTPSNA
+688 TGRYVMCTPSNA

-710 FSEELAHAISRIVCG
+710 FSEELAHAISRIVCS
-725 EDQET
+725 EDRET
-730 CLKTLSI
+730 CLKTMSI

-823 HLPTLINRYPLE
+823 HLPTLINRYPL
-835 ACSDYGSLIARYSE
+835 ADCSDYGSLIARYSE

-857 ESFLR
+857 EAFLR

-870 SRMRREGGSCSIK
+870 DRMRREGGSCSIK

-1085 PEWRSVHLSIR
+1085 PEWHSVHLSIR

-1123 ERIFEPFEQ
+1123 TRIFEPFEQ

-1152 NLISLMN
+1152 NLVSLMN

-1342 EDNELNM
+1342 EDNEINM
-1349 EIAKFML
+1349 EIARTLL
-1356 ENNGIRVECAA
+1356 EFRNASVDGACNGQQAVEMFRSSPPNHYDAVLMDVRMPVMDGIAATQAIRGLNRA
-1367 DGEEAVKKFEKAQP
+1367 
-1381 GYYDVI
+1381 
-1387 FMDIMMPNMNG
+1387 
-1398 WDAARKIR
+1398 DAA
-1406 SMKRTDAGTI
+1406 TV
-1416 PIIAMSANA
+1416 PILAMTANA
-1425 FAEDIINSRMAG
+1425 FAEDIEQSRKAG
-1437 MNVHLAKPL
+1437 MNEHLAKPIEPETL
-1446 DTEKMIAALK
+1446 YARLASYF
-1456 QCMTDNR
+1456 R
-1463 DIKLHEDL
+1463 

>member
-43 EDQICYDYEMIKDF
+43 EDQICYDCETIKDF

-100 TGYVLRAHQRV
+100 TGYVIRAHQRV

-143 AQIGRQ
+143 EQIGRQ

-155 RLLVEKSR
+155 RLLVEKTR

-176 KANWDDECYSLF
+176 KANWDDEYYSLF

-226 ADCER
+226 TDCER

-251 LIWVWDTGSKS
+251 FIWVWDTGSKS

-359 LIADLR
+359 LIADRR

-374 RRDGAVRWVCASA
+374 RRDGTVRWLCASA

-496 EQTIWIH
+496 ERTIWIH

-562 VVFYETIRRGDETEI
+562 VVFYETIRRGDENEI

-597 EDAETAMRVFSG
+597 EDAETVMRVFSG
-609 TQGGSAEV
+609 VQGGSAEV
-617 RLRNLKING
+617 RLRNLKLNG

-688 TGRYVMWTPSNA
+688 TGRYVMCTPSNA

-710 FSEELAHAISRIVCG
+710 FSEELAHAISRIVCS
-725 EDQET
+725 EDRET
-730 CLKTLSI
+730 CLKTMSI

-823 HLPTLINRYPLE
+823 HLPTLINRYPL
-835 ACSDYGSLIARYSE
+835 ADCPDYGSLIARYSE

-857 ESFLR
+857 EAFLR

-1085 PEWRSVHLSIR
+1085 PEWHSVHLSIR

-1123 ERIFEPFEQ
+1123 TRIFEPFEQ

-1152 NLISLMN
+1152 NLVSLMN

-1342 EDNELNM
+1342 EDNEINM
-1349 EIAKFML
+1349 EIARTLL
-1356 ENNGIRVECAA
+1356 EFRNASVDGACNGQQAVEMFRSSPPNHYDAVLMDVRMPVMDGIAATQSIRGLNRA
-1367 DGEEAVKKFEKAQP
+1367 
-1381 GYYDVI
+1381 
-1387 FMDIMMPNMNG
+1387 
-1398 WDAARKIR
+1398 DAA
-1406 SMKRTDAGTI
+1406 TV
-1416 PIIAMSANA
+1416 PILAMTANA
-1425 FAEDIINSRMAG
+1425 FAEDIEQSRKAG
-1437 MNVHLAKPL
+1437 MNEHLAKPIEPETL
-1446 DTEKMIAALK
+1446 YARLASYF
-1456 QCMTDNR
+1456 R
-1463 DIKLHEDL
+1463 

>member
-43 EDQICYDYEMIKDF
+43 EDQICYDYETIKDF

-135 MREGEDFP
+135 MQEGEDFP

-251 LIWVWDTGSKS
+251 FIWVWDTGSKS

-359 LIADLR
+359 LIADRR

-1111 RDTGIGMEKGLL
+1111 RDTGIGMETGLL

-1342 EDNELNM
+1342 EDNEINM
-1349 EIAKFML
+1349 EIARTLL
-1356 ENNGIRVECAA
+1356 EFRNASVDGACNGQQAVEMFRSSPQNHYDAVLMDVRMPVMDGIAATQAIRGLDRA
-1367 DGEEAVKKFEKAQP
+1367 
-1381 GYYDVI
+1381 
-1387 FMDIMMPNMNG
+1387 
-1398 WDAARKIR
+1398 DAA
-1406 SMKRTDAGTI
+1406 TV
-1416 PIIAMSANA
+1416 PILAMTANA
-1425 FAEDIINSRMAG
+1425 FAEDIERSRKAG
-1437 MNVHLAKPL
+1437 MNEHLAKPIEPETL
-1446 DTEKMIAALK
+1446 YARLASYF
-1456 QCMTDNR
+1456 R
-1463 DIKLHEDL
+1463 

>member
-43 EDQICYDYEMIKDF
+43 EDQICYDYETIKDF

-135 MREGEDFP
+135 MQEGEDFP

-280 RRHTNDTIRRQKAFF
+280 RHHTNDTIRRQKAFF

-359 LIADLR
+359 LIADRR

-527 QKTAQIQLYRER
+527 QKMAQIQLYRER

-609 TQGGSAEV
+609 IQGGSAEV

-984 RDKLTDCLGKIGLSS
+984 RDKLTDCLGKIGFSS

-1187 PKQDVSLE
+1187 PKQAVSLE

-1319 RRQSAATLPVQ
+1319 RRQSADTLPVQ

-1342 EDNELNM
+1342 EDNEINM
-1349 EIAKFML
+1349 EIARTLL
-1356 ENNGIRVECAA
+1356 EFRNASVDGACNGQQAVEMFRSSPQNHYDAVLMDVRMPVMDGIAATQAIRGLDRA
-1367 DGEEAVKKFEKAQP
+1367 
-1381 GYYDVI
+1381 
-1387 FMDIMMPNMNG
+1387 
-1398 WDAARKIR
+1398 DAA
-1406 SMKRTDAGTI
+1406 TV
-1416 PIIAMSANA
+1416 PILAMTANA
-1425 FAEDIINSRMAG
+1425 FAEDIERSRKAG
-1437 MNVHLAKPL
+1437 MNEHLAKPIEPETL
-1446 DTEKMIAALK
+1446 YARLASYF
-1456 QCMTDNR
+1456 R
-1463 DIKLHEDL
+1463 

>member
-43 EDQICYDYEMIKDF
+43 EDQICYDYETIKDF

-135 MREGEDFP
+135 MQEGEDFP

-359 LIADLR
+359 LIADRR

-1111 RDTGIGMEKGLL
+1111 RDTGIGMETGLL

-1319 RRQSAATLPVQ
+1319 RRQSADTLPVQ

-1342 EDNELNM
+1342 EDNEINM
-1349 EIAKFML
+1349 EIARTLL
-1356 ENNGIRVECAA
+1356 EFRNASVDGACNGQQAVEMFRSSPQNHYDAVLMDVRMPVMDGIAATQAIRGLDRA
-1367 DGEEAVKKFEKAQP
+1367 
-1381 GYYDVI
+1381 
-1387 FMDIMMPNMNG
+1387 
-1398 WDAARKIR
+1398 DAA
-1406 SMKRTDAGTI
+1406 TV
-1416 PIIAMSANA
+1416 PILAMTANA
-1425 FAEDIINSRMAG
+1425 FAEDIERSRKAG
-1437 MNVHLAKPL
+1437 MNEHLAKPIEPETL
-1446 DTEKMIAALK
+1446 YARLASYF
-1456 QCMTDNR
+1456 R
-1463 DIKLHEDL
+1463 

>member
-43 EDQICYDYEMIKDF
+43 EEQICYDYKMIKDF
-57 FLRTY
+57 FIRTY

-100 TGYVLRAHQRV
+100 TGYVIRAHQRV

-143 AQIGRQ
+143 EQIGRQ

-155 RLLVEKSR
+155 RLLVEKTR

-176 KANWDDECYSLF
+176 KANWDDEYYSLF

-226 ADCER
+226 TDCER

-251 LIWVWDTGSKS
+251 FIWVWDTGSKS

-359 LIADLR
+359 LIADRR

-374 RRDGAVRWVCASA
+374 RRDGTVRWLCASA

-456 KGTLSAVAPA
+456 KRTLSAVAPA

-496 EQTIWIH
+496 ERTIWIH

-562 VVFYETIRRGDETEI
+562 VVFYETIRRGDENEI

-597 EDAETAMRVFSG
+597 EDAETVMRVFSG
-609 TQGGSAEV
+609 VQGGSAEV
-617 RLRNLKING
+617 RLRNLKLNG

-688 TGRYVMWTPSNA
+688 TGRYVMCTPSNA

-710 FSEELAHAISRIVCG
+710 FSEELAHAISRIVCS
-725 EDQET
+725 EDRET
-730 CLKTLSI
+730 CLKTMSI

-823 HLPTLINRYPLE
+823 HLPTLINRYPL
-835 ACSDYGSLIARYSE
+835 ADCSDYGSLIARYSE

-857 ESFLR
+857 EAFLR

-870 SRMRREGGSCSIK
+870 DRMRREGGSCSIK

-1085 PEWRSVHLSIR
+1085 PEWHSVHLSIR

-1123 ERIFEPFEQ
+1123 TRIFEPFEQ

-1152 NLISLMN
+1152 NLVSLMN

-1342 EDNELNM
+1342 EDNEINM
-1349 EIAKFML
+1349 EIARTLL
-1356 ENNGIRVECAA
+1356 EFRNASVDGACNGQQAVEMFRSSPPNHYDAVLMDVRMPVMDGIAATQAIRGLNRA
-1367 DGEEAVKKFEKAQP
+1367 
-1381 GYYDVI
+1381 
-1387 FMDIMMPNMNG
+1387 
-1398 WDAARKIR
+1398 DAA
-1406 SMKRTDAGTI
+1406 TV
-1416 PIIAMSANA
+1416 PILAMTANA
-1425 FAEDIINSRMAG
+1425 FAEDIEQSRKAG
-1437 MNVHLAKPL
+1437 MNEHLAKPIEPETL
-1446 DTEKMIAALK
+1446 YARLASYF
-1456 QCMTDNR
+1456 R
-1463 DIKLHEDL
+1463 

>member
-43 EDQICYDYEMIKDF
+43 EDQICYDYETIKDF

-359 LIADLR
+359 LIADRR

-374 RRDGAVRWVCASA
+374 RMVGAVRWVCASA
-387 NIINNMDGVPV
+387 NIISNMDGVPV

-862 AVSLPEAL
+862 VVSLPEAL

-1111 RDTGIGMEKGLL
+1111 RDTGIGMETGLL

-1319 RRQSAATLPVQ
+1319 RRQSADTLPVQ

-1342 EDNELNM
+1342 EDNEINM
-1349 EIAKFML
+1349 EIARTLL
-1356 ENNGIRVECAA
+1356 EFRNASVDGACNGQQAVEMFRSSPQNHYDAVLMDVRMPVMDGIAATQAIRGLDRA
-1367 DGEEAVKKFEKAQP
+1367 
-1381 GYYDVI
+1381 
-1387 FMDIMMPNMNG
+1387 
-1398 WDAARKIR
+1398 DAA
-1406 SMKRTDAGTI
+1406 TV
-1416 PIIAMSANA
+1416 PILAMTANA
-1425 FAEDIINSRMAG
+1425 FAEDIERSRKAG
-1437 MNVHLAKPL
+1437 MNEHLAKPIEPETL
-1446 DTEKMIAALK
+1446 YARLASYF
-1456 QCMTDNR
+1456 R
-1463 DIKLHEDL
+1463 

>member
-25 LDKILPLFH
+25 LDKIRPLFH

-43 EDQICYDYEMIKDF
+43 EEQICYDYKMIKDF
-57 FLRTY
+57 FIRTY

-100 TGYVLRAHQRV
+100 TGYVIRAHQRV

-143 AQIGRQ
+143 EQIGRQ

-155 RLLVEKSR
+155 RLLVEKTR

-176 KANWDDECYSLF
+176 KANWDDEYYSLF

-226 ADCER
+226 TDCER

-251 LIWVWDTGSKS
+251 FIWVWDTGSKS

-359 LIADLR
+359 LIADRR

-374 RRDGAVRWVCASA
+374 RRDGAVRWLCASA

-496 EQTIWIH
+496 ERTIWIH

-562 VVFYETIRRGDETEI
+562 VVFYETIRRGDENEI

-597 EDAETAMRVFSG
+597 EDAETVMRVFSG
-609 TQGGSAEV
+609 VQGGSAEV
-617 RLRNLKING
+617 RLRNLKLNG

-688 TGRYVMWTPSNA
+688 TGRYVMCTPSNA

-710 FSEELAHAISRIVCG
+710 FSEELAHAISRIVCS
-725 EDQET
+725 EDRET
-730 CLKTLSI
+730 CLKTMSI

-823 HLPTLINRYPLE
+823 HLPTLINRYPL
-835 ACSDYGSLIARYSE
+835 ADCSDYGSLIARYSE

-857 ESFLR
+857 EAFLR

-870 SRMRREGGSCSIK
+870 NRMRREGGSCSIK

-1085 PEWRSVHLSIR
+1085 PEWHSVHLSIR

-1111 RDTGIGMEKGLL
+1111 RDTGIGMEQGLL
-1123 ERIFEPFEQ
+1123 TRIFEPFEQ

-1152 NLISLMN
+1152 NLVSLMN

-1342 EDNELNM
+1342 EDNEINM
-1349 EIAKFML
+1349 EIARTLL
-1356 ENNGIRVECAA
+1356 EFRNASVDGACNGQQAVEMFRSSPPNHYDAVLMDVRMPVMDGIAATQSIRGLNRA
-1367 DGEEAVKKFEKAQP
+1367 
-1381 GYYDVI
+1381 
-1387 FMDIMMPNMNG
+1387 
-1398 WDAARKIR
+1398 DAA
-1406 SMKRTDAGTI
+1406 TV
-1416 PIIAMSANA
+1416 PILAMTANA
-1425 FAEDIINSRMAG
+1425 FAEDIEQSRKAG
-1437 MNVHLAKPL
+1437 MNEHLAKPIEPETL
-1446 DTEKMIAALK
+1446 YARLASYF
-1456 QCMTDNR
+1456 R
-1463 DIKLHEDL
+1463 

>member
-43 EDQICYDYEMIKDF
+43 EEQICYDYKMIKDF
-57 FLRTY
+57 FIRTY

-100 TGYVLRAHQRV
+100 TGYVIRAHQRV

-143 AQIGRQ
+143 EQIGRQ

-155 RLLVEKSR
+155 RLLVEKTR

-176 KANWDDECYSLF
+176 KANWDDEYYSLF

-226 ADCER
+226 TDCER

-251 LIWVWDTGSKS
+251 FIWVWDTGSKS

-359 LIADLR
+359 LIADRR

-374 RRDGAVRWVCASA
+374 RRDGAVRWLCASA

-496 EQTIWIH
+496 ERTIWIH

-562 VVFYETIRRGDETEI
+562 VVFYETIRRGDENEI

-597 EDAETAMRVFSG
+597 EDAETVMRVFSG
-609 TQGGSAEV
+609 VQGGSAEV
-617 RLRNLKING
+617 RLRNLKLNG

-688 TGRYVMWTPSNA
+688 TGRYVMCTPSNA

-710 FSEELAHAISRIVCG
+710 FSEELAHAISRIVCS
-725 EDQET
+725 EDRET
-730 CLKTLSI
+730 CLKTMSI

-823 HLPTLINRYPLE
+823 HLPTLINRYPL
-835 ACSDYGSLIARYSE
+835 ADCSDYGSLIARYSE

-857 ESFLR
+857 EAFLR

-870 SRMRREGGSCSIK
+870 NRMRREGGSCSIK

-1085 PEWRSVHLSIR
+1085 PDWHSVHLSIR

-1123 ERIFEPFEQ
+1123 TRIFEPFEQ

-1152 NLISLMN
+1152 NLVSLMN

-1342 EDNELNM
+1342 EDNEINM
-1349 EIAKFML
+1349 EIARTLL
-1356 ENNGIRVECAA
+1356 EFRNASVDGACNGQQAVEMFRSSPPNHYDAVLMDVRMPVMDGIAATQAIRGLNRA
-1367 DGEEAVKKFEKAQP
+1367 
-1381 GYYDVI
+1381 
-1387 FMDIMMPNMNG
+1387 
-1398 WDAARKIR
+1398 DAA
-1406 SMKRTDAGTI
+1406 TV
-1416 PIIAMSANA
+1416 PILAMTANA
-1425 FAEDIINSRMAG
+1425 FAEDIEQSRKAG
-1437 MNVHLAKPL
+1437 MNEHLAKPIEPETL
-1446 DTEKMIAALK
+1446 YARLASYF
-1456 QCMTDNR
+1456 R
-1463 DIKLHEDL
+1463 

>member
-43 EDQICYDYEMIKDF
+43 EDQICYDCETIKDF

-100 TGYVLRAHQRV
+100 TGYVIRAHQRV

-143 AQIGRQ
+143 EQIGRQ

-155 RLLVEKSR
+155 RLLVEKTR

-176 KANWDDECYSLF
+176 KANWDDEYYSLF

-226 ADCER
+226 TDCER

-359 LIADLR
+359 LIADRR

-374 RRDGAVRWVCASA
+374 RRDGTVRWLCASA

-597 EDAETAMRVFSG
+597 EDAETVMRVFSG
-609 TQGGSAEV
+609 VQGGSAEV
-617 RLRNLKING
+617 RLRNLKLNG

-681 ICQINPS
+681 ICQINPF
-688 TGRYVMWTPSNA
+688 TGRYVMCTPSNA

-710 FSEELAHAISRIVCG
+710 FSEELAHAISRIVCS
-725 EDQET
+725 EDRET
-730 CLKTLSI
+730 CLKTMSI

-823 HLPTLINRYPLE
+823 HLPTLINRYPL
-835 ACSDYGSLIARYSE
+835 ADCSDYGSLIARYSE

-857 ESFLR
+857 EAFLR

-870 SRMRREGGSCSIK
+870 NRMRREGGSCSIK

-1085 PEWRSVHLSIR
+1085 PEWHSVHLSIR

-1342 EDNELNM
+1342 EDNEINM
-1349 EIAKFML
+1349 EIARTLL
-1356 ENNGIRVECAA
+1356 EFRNASVDGACNGQQAVEMFRSSPPNHYDAVLMDVRMPVMDGIAATQAIRGLNRA
-1367 DGEEAVKKFEKAQP
+1367 
-1381 GYYDVI
+1381 
-1387 FMDIMMPNMNG
+1387 
-1398 WDAARKIR
+1398 DAA
-1406 SMKRTDAGTI
+1406 TV
-1416 PIIAMSANA
+1416 PILAMTANA
-1425 FAEDIINSRMAG
+1425 FAEDIEQSRKAG
-1437 MNVHLAKPL
+1437 MNEHLAKPIEPETL
-1446 DTEKMIAALK
+1446 YARLASYF
-1456 QCMTDNR
+1456 R
-1463 DIKLHEDL
+1463 

>member
-43 EDQICYDYEMIKDF
+43 EDQICYDYETIKDF

-359 LIADLR
+359 LIADRR

-496 EQTIWIH
+496 ERTIWIH

-562 VVFYETIRRGDETEI
+562 VVFYETIRRGDENEI

-597 EDAETAMRVFSG
+597 EDAETVMRVFSG
-609 TQGGSAEV
+609 VQGGSAEV
-617 RLRNLKING
+617 RLRNLKLNG

-688 TGRYVMWTPSNA
+688 TGRYVMCTPSNA

-710 FSEELAHAISRIVCG
+710 FSEELAHAISRIVCS
-725 EDQET
+725 EDRET
-730 CLKTLSI
+730 CLKTMSI

-823 HLPTLINRYPLE
+823 HLPTLINRYPL
-835 ACSDYGSLIARYSE
+835 ADCSDYGSLIARYSE

-857 ESFLR
+857 EAFLR

-1319 RRQSAATLPVQ
+1319 RRQSADTLPVQ

-1342 EDNELNM
+1342 EDNEINM
-1349 EIAKFML
+1349 EIARTLL
-1356 ENNGIRVECAA
+1356 EFRNASVDGACNGQQAVEMFRSSPQNHYDAVLMDVRMPVMDGIAATQAIRGLDRA
-1367 DGEEAVKKFEKAQP
+1367 
-1381 GYYDVI
+1381 
-1387 FMDIMMPNMNG
+1387 
-1398 WDAARKIR
+1398 DAA
-1406 SMKRTDAGTI
+1406 TV
-1416 PIIAMSANA
+1416 PILAMTANA
-1425 FAEDIINSRMAG
+1425 FAEDIERSRKAG
-1437 MNVHLAKPL
+1437 MNEHLAKPIEPETL
-1446 DTEKMIAALK
+1446 YARLASYF
-1456 QCMTDNR
+1456 R
-1463 DIKLHEDL
+1463 

>member
-43 EDQICYDYEMIKDF
+43 EDQICYDYETIKDF

-100 TGYVLRAHQRV
+100 TGYVIRAHQRV

-143 AQIGRQ
+143 EQIGRQ

-155 RLLVEKSR
+155 RLLVEKTR

-176 KANWDDECYSLF
+176 KANWDDEYYSLF

-359 LIADLR
+359 LIADRR

-374 RRDGAVRWVCASA
+374 RRDGTVRWLCASA

-597 EDAETAMRVFSG
+597 EDAETVMRVFSG
-609 TQGGSAEV
+609 VQGGSAEV

-688 TGRYVMWTPSNA
+688 TGRYVMCTPSNA

-823 HLPTLINRYPLE
+823 HLPTLINRYPL
-835 ACSDYGSLIARYSE
+835 ADCSDYGSLIARYSE

-1034 GISSLIYPQA
+1034 GISSIIYPQA

-1342 EDNELNM
+1342 EDNEINM
-1349 EIAKFML
+1349 EIARTLL
-1356 ENNGIRVECAA
+1356 EFRNASVDGACNGQQAVEMFRSSPQNHYDAVLMDVRMPVMDGIAATQAIRGLDRA
-1367 DGEEAVKKFEKAQP
+1367 
-1381 GYYDVI
+1381 
-1387 FMDIMMPNMNG
+1387 
-1398 WDAARKIR
+1398 DAA
-1406 SMKRTDAGTI
+1406 TV
-1416 PIIAMSANA
+1416 PILAMTANA
-1425 FAEDIINSRMAG
+1425 FAEDIEQSRKAG
-1437 MNVHLAKPL
+1437 MNEHLAKPIEPETL
-1446 DTEKMIAALK
+1446 YARLASYF
-1456 QCMTDNR
+1456 R
-1463 DIKLHEDL
+1463 

>member
-43 EDQICYDYEMIKDF
+43 EDQICYDYETIKDF

-359 LIADLR
+359 LIADRR

-539 DRYRIIME
+539 DRYRSIME
-547 NSADVIYEY
+547 HSADVIYEY

-638 YENGALARVVGIIR
+638 YENGALTRVVGIIR

-1096 ETRRVRDRAYLQFIV
+1096 ETRRMRDRAYLQFIV

-1319 RRQSAATLPVQ
+1319 RRQSADTLPVQ

-1342 EDNELNM
+1342 EDNEINM
-1349 EIAKFML
+1349 EIARTLL
-1356 ENNGIRVECAA
+1356 EFRNASVDGACNGQQAVEMFRSSPQNHYDAVLMDVRMPVMDGIAATQAIRGLDRA
-1367 DGEEAVKKFEKAQP
+1367 
-1381 GYYDVI
+1381 
-1387 FMDIMMPNMNG
+1387 
-1398 WDAARKIR
+1398 DAA
-1406 SMKRTDAGTI
+1406 TV
-1416 PIIAMSANA
+1416 PILAMTANA
-1425 FAEDIINSRMAG
+1425 FAEDIERSRKAG
-1437 MNVHLAKPL
+1437 MNEHLAKPIEPETL
-1446 DTEKMIAALK
+1446 YARLASYF
-1456 QCMTDNR
+1456 R
-1463 DIKLHEDL
+1463 

>member
-1 MNTLFLKAPQ
+1 M
-11 LTAEIMRAHYCEHD
+11 
-25 LDKILPLFH
+25 
-34 ETLTWIGAG
+34 
-43 EDQICYDYEMIKDF
+43 
-57 FLRTY
+57 
-62 AEKAVPDCIIT
+62 
-73 DEDYRLVSWDEH
+73 
-85 SCLVAGRCWI
+85 
-95 ATKPE
+95 
-100 TGYVLRAHQRV
+100 

-143 AQIGRQ
+143 EQIGRQ

-155 RLLVEKSR
+155 RLLVEKTR

-176 KANWDDECYSLF
+176 KANWDDEYYSLF

-226 ADCER
+226 TDCER

-251 LIWVWDTGSKS
+251 FIWVWDTGSKS

-359 LIADLR
+359 LIADRR

-374 RRDGAVRWVCASA
+374 RRDGTVRWLCASA

-496 EQTIWIH
+496 ERTIWIH

-562 VVFYETIRRGDETEI
+562 VVFYETIRRGDENEI

-597 EDAETAMRVFSG
+597 EDAETVMRVFSG
-609 TQGGSAEV
+609 VQGGSAEV
-617 RLRNLKING
+617 RLRNLKLNG

-688 TGRYVMWTPSNA
+688 TGRYVMCTPSNA

-710 FSEELAHAISRIVCG
+710 FSEELAHAISRIVCS
-725 EDQET
+725 EDRET
-730 CLKTLSI
+730 CLKTMSI

-823 HLPTLINRYPLE
+823 HLPTLINRYPL
-835 ACSDYGSLIARYSE
+835 ADCSDYGSLIARYSE

-857 ESFLR
+857 EAFLR

-870 SRMRREGGSCSIK
+870 NRMRREGGSCSIK

-1085 PEWRSVHLSIR
+1085 PEWHSVHLSIR

-1123 ERIFEPFEQ
+1123 TRIFEPFEQ

-1152 NLISLMN
+1152 NLVSLMN

-1342 EDNELNM
+1342 EDNEINM
-1349 EIAKFML
+1349 EIARTLL
-1356 ENNGIRVECAA
+1356 EFRNASVDGACNGQQAVEMFRSSPPNHYDAVLMDVRMPVMDGIAATQAIRGLNRA
-1367 DGEEAVKKFEKAQP
+1367 
-1381 GYYDVI
+1381 
-1387 FMDIMMPNMNG
+1387 
-1398 WDAARKIR
+1398 DAA
-1406 SMKRTDAGTI
+1406 TV
-1416 PIIAMSANA
+1416 PILAMTANA
-1425 FAEDIINSRMAG
+1425 FAEDIEQSRKAG
-1437 MNVHLAKPL
+1437 MNEHLAKPIEPETL
-1446 DTEKMIAALK
+1446 YARLASYF
-1456 QCMTDNR
+1456 R
-1463 DIKLHEDL
+1463 

>member
-43 EDQICYDYEMIKDF
+43 EDQICYDCETIKDF

-100 TGYVLRAHQRV
+100 TGYVIRAHQRV

-143 AQIGRQ
+143 EQIGRQ

-155 RLLVEKSR
+155 RLLVEKTR

-176 KANWDDECYSLF
+176 KANWDDEYYSLF

-226 ADCER
+226 TDCER

-251 LIWVWDTGSKS
+251 FIWVWDTGSKS

-359 LIADLR
+359 LIADRR

-374 RRDGAVRWVCASA
+374 RRDGTVRWLCASA

-496 EQTIWIH
+496 ERTIWIH

-562 VVFYETIRRGDETEI
+562 VVFYETIRRGGENEI

-597 EDAETAMRVFSG
+597 EDAETVMRVFSG
-609 TQGGSAEV
+609 VQGGSAEV
-617 RLRNLKING
+617 RLRNLKLNG

-688 TGRYVMWTPSNA
+688 TGRYVMCTPSNA

-710 FSEELAHAISRIVCG
+710 FSEELAHAISRIVCS
-725 EDQET
+725 EDRET
-730 CLKTLSI
+730 CLKTMSI

-835 ACSDYGSLIARYSE
+835 ACSDYGSPIARYSE

-1123 ERIFEPFEQ
+1123 TRIFEPFEQ

-1152 NLISLMN
+1152 NLVSLMN

-1342 EDNELNM
+1342 EDNEINM
-1349 EIAKFML
+1349 EIARTLL
-1356 ENNGIRVECAA
+1356 EFRNASVDGACNGQQAVEMFRSSPPNHYDAVLMDVRMPVMDGIAATQAIRGLNRA
-1367 DGEEAVKKFEKAQP
+1367 
-1381 GYYDVI
+1381 
-1387 FMDIMMPNMNG
+1387 
-1398 WDAARKIR
+1398 DAA
-1406 SMKRTDAGTI
+1406 TV
-1416 PIIAMSANA
+1416 PILAMTANA
-1425 FAEDIINSRMAG
+1425 FAEDIEQSRKAG
-1437 MNVHLAKPL
+1437 MNEHLAKPIEPETL
-1446 DTEKMIAALK
+1446 YARLASYF
-1456 QCMTDNR
+1456 R
-1463 DIKLHEDL
+1463 

>member
-100 TGYVLRAHQRV
+100 TGYVIRAHQRV

-251 LIWVWDTGSKS
+251 FIWVWDTGSKS

-688 TGRYVMWTPSNA
+688 TGRYVMCTPSNA

-710 FSEELAHAISRIVCG
+710 FSEELAHAISRIVCS
-725 EDQET
+725 EDRET
-730 CLKTLSI
+730 CLKTMSI

-823 HLPTLINRYPLE
+823 HLPTLINRYPL
-835 ACSDYGSLIARYSE
+835 ADCSDYGSLIARYSE

-1085 PEWRSVHLSIR
+1085 PEWHSVHLSIR

-1342 EDNELNM
+1342 EDNEINM
-1349 EIAKFML
+1349 EIARTLL
-1356 ENNGIRVECAA
+1356 EFRNASVDGACNGQQAVEMFRSSPQNHYDAVLMDVRMPVMDGIAATQAIRGLDRA
-1367 DGEEAVKKFEKAQP
+1367 
-1381 GYYDVI
+1381 
-1387 FMDIMMPNMNG
+1387 
-1398 WDAARKIR
+1398 DAA
-1406 SMKRTDAGTI
+1406 TV
-1416 PIIAMSANA
+1416 PILAMTANA
-1425 FAEDIINSRMAG
+1425 FAEDIERSRKAG
-1437 MNVHLAKPL
+1437 MNEHLAKPIEPETL
-1446 DTEKMIAALK
+1446 YARLASYF
-1456 QCMTDNR
+1456 R
-1463 DIKLHEDL
+1463 

>member
-43 EDQICYDYEMIKDF
+43 EEQICYDYKMIKDF
-57 FLRTY
+57 FIRTY

-100 TGYVLRAHQRV
+100 TGYVIRAHQRV

-143 AQIGRQ
+143 EQIGRQ

-155 RLLVEKSR
+155 RLLVEKTR

-176 KANWDDECYSLF
+176 KANWDDEYYSLF

-226 ADCER
+226 TDCER

-251 LIWVWDTGSKS
+251 FIWVWDTGSKS

-359 LIADLR
+359 LIADRR

-374 RRDGAVRWVCASA
+374 RRDGAVRWLCASA

-496 EQTIWIH
+496 ERTIWIH

-562 VVFYETIRRGDETEI
+562 VVFYETIRRGDENEI

-597 EDAETAMRVFSG
+597 EDAETVMRVFSG
-609 TQGGSAEV
+609 VQGGSAEV
-617 RLRNLKING
+617 RLRNLKLNG

-688 TGRYVMWTPSNA
+688 TGRYVMCTPSNA

-710 FSEELAHAISRIVCG
+710 FSEELAHAISRIVCS
-725 EDQET
+725 EDRET
-730 CLKTLSI
+730 CLKTMSI

-766 CARYTYFGDDGSI
+766 CARYTSFGDDGSI

-823 HLPTLINRYPLE
+823 HLPTLINRYPL
-835 ACSDYGSLIARYSE
+835 ADCSDYGSLIARYSE

-857 ESFLR
+857 EAFLR

-870 SRMRREGGSCSIK
+870 NRMRREGGSCSIK

-1085 PEWRSVHLSIR
+1085 PEWHSVHLSIR

-1111 RDTGIGMEKGLL
+1111 RDTGIGMEQGLL
-1123 ERIFEPFEQ
+1123 TRIFEPFEQ

-1152 NLISLMN
+1152 NLVSLMN

-1342 EDNELNM
+1342 EDNEINM
-1349 EIAKFML
+1349 EIARTLL
-1356 ENNGIRVECAA
+1356 EFRNASVDGACNGQQAVEMFRSSPPNHYDAVLMDVRMPVMDGIAATQSIRGLNRA
-1367 DGEEAVKKFEKAQP
+1367 
-1381 GYYDVI
+1381 
-1387 FMDIMMPNMNG
+1387 
-1398 WDAARKIR
+1398 DAA
-1406 SMKRTDAGTI
+1406 TV
-1416 PIIAMSANA
+1416 PILAMTANA
-1425 FAEDIINSRMAG
+1425 FAEDIEQSRKAG
-1437 MNVHLAKPL
+1437 MNEHLAKPIEPETL
-1446 DTEKMIAALK
+1446 YARLASYF
-1456 QCMTDNR
+1456 R
-1463 DIKLHEDL
+1463 

>member
-43 EDQICYDYEMIKDF
+43 EDQICYDCETIKDF

-100 TGYVLRAHQRV
+100 TGYVIRAHQRV

-125 LIHISNPYAD
+125 LIHISNPYTD

-143 AQIGRQ
+143 EQIGRQ

-155 RLLVEKSR
+155 RLLVEKTR

-176 KANWDDECYSLF
+176 KANWDDEYYSLF

-226 ADCER
+226 TDCER

-251 LIWVWDTGSKS
+251 FIWVWDTGSKS

-359 LIADLR
+359 LIADRR

-374 RRDGAVRWVCASA
+374 RRDGTVRWLCASA

-485 DIEYRCRRFDN
+485 DIEYRCRRFDK
-496 EQTIWIH
+496 ERTIWIH

-562 VVFYETIRRGDETEI
+562 VVFYETIRRGDENEI

-597 EDAETAMRVFSG
+597 EDAETVMRVFSG
-609 TQGGSAEV
+609 VQGGSAEV
-617 RLRNLKING
+617 RLRNLKLNG
-626 DYVWCLLQGQPV
+626 DYFWCLLQGQHV
-638 YENGALARVVGIIR
+638 Y
-652 DITEN
+652 
-657 KRISQE
+657 
-663 KERLQRIFDL
+663 
-673 ELRRDYES
+673 
-681 ICQINPS
+681 
-688 TGRYVMWTPSNA
+688 
-700 SYYDIPTSGI
+700 
-710 FSEELAHAISRIVCG
+710 
-725 EDQET
+725 
-730 CLKTLSI
+730 
-737 GNMLKTLEEEKEG
+737 
-750 TCYYRVLTP
+750 
-759 DGSLRWK
+759 
-766 CARYTYFGDDGSI
+766 
-779 LLNVRD
+779 
-785 VHDIRIAQQ
+785 
-794 QEENRFRA
+794 
-802 ILRETCEYI
+802 
-811 IETDVETKSYTL
+811 
-823 HLPTLINRYPLE
+823 
-835 ACSDYGSLIARYSE
+835 
-849 RYVAPEDR
+849 
-857 ESFLR
+857 
-862 AVSLPEAL
+862 
-870 SRMRREGGSCSIK
+870 
-883 YTVNTNGSPAYKT
+883 
-896 WNMSLYRYDDNREYM
+896 
-911 LSYIL
+911 
-916 DITKLVLEQQEK
+916 
-928 EREAERNRQIIKD
+928 
-941 ALTAAEQA
+941 
-949 SRAKSDFLSRMSHE
+949 
-963 IRTPMNAV
+963 
-971 IGMTTIAAASLDN
+971 
-984 RDKLTDCLGKIGLSS
+984 
-999 RYLLS
+999 
-1004 LINDILDMSRIESG
+1004 
-1018 KVSIIN
+1018 
-1024 EEFDFRSFVE
+1024 
-1034 GISSLIYPQA
+1034 
-1044 KNKNIVFDLNIEG
+1044 
-1057 VVDERYRGDPLR
+1057 
-1069 LNQVLINILS
+1069 
-1079 NALKFT
+1079 
-1085 PEWRSVHLSIR
+1085 
-1096 ETRRVRDRAYLQFIV
+1096 
-1111 RDTGIGMEKGLL
+1111 
-1123 ERIFEPFEQ
+1123 
-1132 GGASISHSYGGSG
+1132 
-1145 LGLAISS
+1145 
-1152 NLISLMN
+1152 
-1159 GHISVSS
+1159 
-1166 TPGVGS
+1166 
-1172 EFVVELPLLTVPDNT
+1172 
-1187 PKQDVSLE
+1187 
-1195 DIRVLVVDDDLVT
+1195 
-1208 CEHTTLILNRIGVDA
+1208 
-1223 EYVTS
+1223 
-1228 GKAAVTRVK
+1228 
-1237 SALQRHTCYNIA
+1237 
-1249 LVDWKMPDMDGVETA
+1249 
-1264 RSIRRIVGPDTLVII
+1264 
-1279 MSAYDWTEIEAR
+1279 
-1291 AREAGVDF
+1291 
-1299 FISKPI
+1299 
-1305 FQSVVQDVLLKATR
+1305 
-1319 RRQSAATLPVQ
+1319 
-1330 KEDFAGRRILLV
+1330 
-1342 EDNELNM
+1342 
-1349 EIAKFML
+1349 
-1356 ENNGIRVECAA
+1356 
-1367 DGEEAVKKFEKAQP
+1367 
-1381 GYYDVI
+1381 
-1387 FMDIMMPNMNG
+1387 
-1398 WDAARKIR
+1398 
-1406 SMKRTDAGTI
+1406 
-1416 PIIAMSANA
+1416 
-1425 FAEDIINSRMAG
+1425 
-1437 MNVHLAKPL
+1437 
-1446 DTEKMIAALK
+1446 
-1456 QCMTDNR
+1456 
-1463 DIKLHEDL
+1463 

>member
-155 RLLVEKSR
+155 RLLVEKTR

-176 KANWDDECYSLF
+176 KANWDDEYYSLF

-251 LIWVWDTGSKS
+251 FIWVWDTGSKS

-597 EDAETAMRVFSG
+597 EDAETVMRVFSG
-609 TQGGSAEV
+609 VQGGSAEV

-823 HLPTLINRYPLE
+823 HLPTLINRYPL
-835 ACSDYGSLIARYSE
+835 ADCSDYGSLIARYSE

-857 ESFLR
+857 EAFLR

-870 SRMRREGGSCSIK
+870 NRMRREGGSCSIK

-1319 RRQSAATLPVQ
+1319 RRQSADTLPVQ

-1342 EDNELNM
+1342 EDNEINM
-1349 EIAKFML
+1349 EIARTLL
-1356 ENNGIRVECAA
+1356 EFRNASVDGACNGQQAVEMFRSSPPNHYDAVLMDVRMPVMDGIAATQAIRGLDRA
-1367 DGEEAVKKFEKAQP
+1367 
-1381 GYYDVI
+1381 
-1387 FMDIMMPNMNG
+1387 
-1398 WDAARKIR
+1398 DAA
-1406 SMKRTDAGTI
+1406 TV
-1416 PIIAMSANA
+1416 PILAMTANA
-1425 FAEDIINSRMAG
+1425 FAEDIERSRKAG
-1437 MNVHLAKPL
+1437 MNEHLAKPIEPETL
-1446 DTEKMIAALK
+1446 YARLASYF
-1456 QCMTDNR
+1456 R
-1463 DIKLHEDL
+1463 

>member
-43 EDQICYDYEMIKDF
+43 EEQICYDYKMIKDF
-57 FLRTY
+57 FIRTY

-100 TGYVLRAHQRV
+100 TGYVIRAHQRV

-143 AQIGRQ
+143 EQIGRQ

-155 RLLVEKSR
+155 RLLVEKTR

-176 KANWDDECYSLF
+176 KANWDDEYYSLF

-226 ADCER
+226 TDCER

-251 LIWVWDTGSKS
+251 FIWVWDTGSKS

-359 LIADLR
+359 LIADRR

-374 RRDGAVRWVCASA
+374 RRDGTVRWLCASA

-496 EQTIWIH
+496 ERTIWIH

-562 VVFYETIRRGDETEI
+562 VVFYETIRRGDENEI

-597 EDAETAMRVFSG
+597 EDAETVMRVFSG
-609 TQGGSAEV
+609 VQGGSAEV
-617 RLRNLKING
+617 RLRNLKLNG

-688 TGRYVMWTPSNA
+688 TGRYVMCTPSNA

-710 FSEELAHAISRIVCG
+710 FSEELAHAISRIVCS
-725 EDQET
+725 EDRET
-730 CLKTLSI
+730 CLKTMSI

-823 HLPTLINRYPLE
+823 HLPTLINRYPL
-835 ACSDYGSLIARYSE
+835 ADCSDYGSLIARYSE

-857 ESFLR
+857 EAFLR

-971 IGMTTIAAASLDN
+971 IGVTTIAAASLDN

-1319 RRQSAATLPVQ
+1319 RRQSADTLPVQ

-1342 EDNELNM
+1342 EDNEINM
-1349 EIAKFML
+1349 EIARTLL
-1356 ENNGIRVECAA
+1356 EFRNASVDGACNGQQAVEMFRSSPQNHYDAVLMDVRMPVMDGIAATQAIRGLDRA
-1367 DGEEAVKKFEKAQP
+1367 
-1381 GYYDVI
+1381 
-1387 FMDIMMPNMNG
+1387 
-1398 WDAARKIR
+1398 DAA
-1406 SMKRTDAGTI
+1406 TV
-1416 PIIAMSANA
+1416 PILAMTANA
-1425 FAEDIINSRMAG
+1425 FAEDIERSRKAG
-1437 MNVHLAKPL
+1437 MNEHLAKPIEPETL
-1446 DTEKMIAALK
+1446 YARLASYF
-1456 QCMTDNR
+1456 R
-1463 DIKLHEDL
+1463 